1 MKLTVLNDNAPGEIF
16 SSEHGLS
23 YIIEDDKKILFDVG
37 PSDVF
42 IRNAKKANID
52 LDEIEII
59 ALSHGHYDH
68 GNGLMNL
75 KNKTLICHPE
85 SFIKRYSRNNTKYI
99 GLPISIEQA
108 RKQFNLITTKEPYN
122 ISENIIFLGEIPRE
136 NDFEAK
142 TTTFNKEDGSPD
154 FVIDDSALAIK
165 SEKGLIIVT
174 GCSHAGICNI
184 INYAIKVTGTNKVYA
199 VIGGFHLKKDDDVTM
214 KVINFIKKLN
224 IKRVYPSHC
233 TELPALSRFYEHFK
247 IKQVRSGDVF
257 NF

>member
-1 MKLTVLNDNAPGEIF
+1 MNLTVLNDNAPGGIF

-23 YIIEDDKKILFDVG
+23 YIIEDDEKILFDVG

-52 LDEIEII
+52 LNEIKTI

-99 GLPISIEQA
+99 GLPINIEQA
-108 RKQFNLITTKEPYN
+108 GKQFNLITTTKPYN
-122 ISENIIFLGEIPRE
+122 ISKNIIFLGEIPRE

-184 INYAIKVTGTNKVYA
+184 INYAIKVTGNNKVYA
-199 VIGGFHLKKDDDVTM
+199 VIGGFHLKKDDEVTM

-224 IKRVYPSHC
+224 IERIYPSHC
-233 TELPALSRFYEHFK
+233 TELPALSKFYEHFK